1 MATLAGRLLIAIF
14 ISTMT
19 IGPAMRPL
27 TSSLLSLSLLL
38 ASCKPNQEPAV
49 SNAPAD
55 GVNSAIVTVNYPL
68 QYMAERLVRDAVDV
82 QFPAPADEDPA
93 FWQPDDAAIATFQN
107 ARLILM
113 NGATYSKWAD
123 KVSLP
128 ASKVVDTSAAFRD
141 RFIKIEQ
148 ATTHSHGPGGE
159 HSHAGTAFT
168 TWIDFDQAARQ
179 AEAVAAAVSKSWP
192 DLAPQVEK
200 NLASLVADLQAL
212 DQRMQV
218 VGNRIAGAPLVASH
232 PVYHYWA
239 RRYGINLQSVLW
251 EPETVP
257 NDKAM
262 QELQTLLGQHPAKW
276 MIWEGEPAKESVAKL
291 EALAVKSI
299 VFDPCGN
306 VPEEGDFMTVM
317 KANVAALEKAFP

>member
-1 MATLAGRLLIAIF
+1 M
-14 ISTMT
+14 
-19 IGPAMRPL
+19 
-27 TSSLLSLSLLL
+27 
-38 ASCKPNQEPAV
+38 
-49 SNAPAD
+49 
-55 GVNSAIVTVNYPL
+55 
-68 QYMAERLVRDAVDV
+68 
-82 QFPAPADEDPA
+82 
-93 FWQPDDAAIATFQN
+93 
-107 ARLILM
+107 
-113 NGATYSKWAD
+113 
-123 KVSLP
+123 
-128 ASKVVDTSAAFRD
+128 
-141 RFIKIEQ
+141 
-148 ATTHSHGPGGE
+148 
-159 HSHAGTAFT
+159 
-168 TWIDFDQAARQ
+168 
-179 AEAVAAAVSKSWP
+179 SKSWP

-218 VGNRIAGAPLVASH
+218 VGKRIAGAPLVASH

-291 EALAVKSI
+291 EALAVNSI

-317 KANVAALEKAFP
+317 KSNVSALENSFT